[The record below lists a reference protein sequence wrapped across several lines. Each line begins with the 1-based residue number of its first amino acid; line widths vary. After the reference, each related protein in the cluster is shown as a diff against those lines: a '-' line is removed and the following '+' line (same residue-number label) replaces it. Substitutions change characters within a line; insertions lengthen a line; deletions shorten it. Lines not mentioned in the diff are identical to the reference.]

1 MKRIS
6 HYWLVFLIFG
16 LFLSIESNDEAICQF
31 YVSSNQLGCSKFET
45 WTELNSHLDS
55 YNLTA
60 NLLTCMGVKPL
71 NPITLSSELK
81 LEKMP
86 FNASFLNT
94 SYYYVSFHN
103 LQGIEINNWPITK
116 LSESVYV
123 FLDDSDVQFFVNQ
136 THVNDLNCNESA
148 FFNSR

>member
-6 HYWLVFLIFG
+6 HWLVFLIFG

-31 YVSSNQLGCSKFET
+31 YFLSNQLGCSKFET
-45 WTELNSHLDS
+45 WTELNSFLES
-55 YNLTA
+55 NNLTA
-60 NLLTCMGVKPL
+60 NSTCMGVKPL

-81 LEKMP
+81 LEKIP

-116 LSESVYV
+116 LSEHVYV
-123 FLDDSDVQFFVNQ
+123 LLDNSDVQFFVNQ